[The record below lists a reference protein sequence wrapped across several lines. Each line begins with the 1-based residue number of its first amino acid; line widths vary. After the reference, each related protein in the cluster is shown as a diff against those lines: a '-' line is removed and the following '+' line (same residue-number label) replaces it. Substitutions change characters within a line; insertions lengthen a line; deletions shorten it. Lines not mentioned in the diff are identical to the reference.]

1 MAIIEGRLNI
11 AKYLY
16 MSPAAFNR
24 QRKKYNI
31 PVFFGNDDTG
41 RRHVIM
47 MADTEK
53 LDEWNEQMK
62 KSAI

>member
-16 MSPAAFNR
+16 MSPATFGR
-24 QRKKYNI
+24 YRKKYNI
-31 PVFFGNDDTG
+31 PVFFG
-41 RRHVIM
+41 M